1 MMGYGYE
8 NAAGDRI
15 SALIDMINGGGP
27 GRSGG
32 TFEGGGI
39 LSLLANAVA
48 KPYGSVRERPGHTP
62 MGATA
67 APMEVLPVA
76 TGAGVEPV
84 ETSVLPA
91 TEERL
96 ALPGLAEEGY
106 RGAIFRPT
114 FSPAATGGRRFTAED
129 RALLPSLH
137 PDLAALFS
145 ETKVGELLSPQQ
157 AMFLDAARVGPVSAP
172 APVLSPTDAAAGTK
186 SISGSFEPR
195 DPLVPAPTDI
205 PTAQDTAYDYLGD
218 PTFFTPDQLDAMSPG
233 VRAMAEEHNRE
244 NLMLAS
250 EVFRVPAAPI
260 VSPRPELRP
269 APRLRPGNIRVIL
282 DNRVFDVNPDRMR
295 VVEYFSRNSGRE
307 VRDYNDPE
315 LYNRILVAAGLA
327 PDAPTLP

>member
-62 MGATA
+62 IGVTA
-67 APMEVLPVA
+67 APMEVVRPVA
-76 TGAGVEPV
+76 TDAGVRAV

-91 TEERL
+91 AEEGPV
-96 ALPGLAEEGY
+96 LPGLAEEGY

-137 PDLAALFS
+137 PDLAVLFS
-145 ETKVGELLSPQQ
+145 ETKLGELLSPQQ
-157 AMFLDAARVGPVSAP
+157 AMFLDMARVGPPAAGPMQGPP
-172 APVLSPTDAAAGTK
+172 APVPSVPESPLSLG
-186 SISGSFEPR
+186 F
-195 DPLVPAPTDI
+195 
-205 PTAQDTAYDYLGD
+205 TAEE
-218 PTFFTPDQLDAMSPG
+218 FSSMSPEM
-233 VRAMAEEHNRE
+233 RDMALRQFIED
-244 NLMLAS
+244 LGPM
-250 EVFRVPAAPI
+250 
-260 VSPRPELRP
+260 RP
-269 APRLRPGNIRVIL
+269 
-282 DNRVFDVNPDRMR
+282 
-295 VVEYFSRNSGRE
+295 
-307 VRDYNDPE
+307 
-315 LYNRILVAAGLA
+315 
-327 PDAPTLP
+327 